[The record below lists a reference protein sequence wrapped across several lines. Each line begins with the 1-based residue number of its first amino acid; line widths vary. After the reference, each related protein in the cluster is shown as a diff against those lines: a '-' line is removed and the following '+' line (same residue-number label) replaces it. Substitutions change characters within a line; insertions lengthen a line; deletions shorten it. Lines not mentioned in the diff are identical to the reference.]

1 VGREV
6 LSEGGTE
13 PEKFGSAGD
22 AANAQL
28 AAEALW
34 AGVSERIRK
43 KIGVSSYN
51 SWFKPLAIAPLHD
64 DRIIL
69 IAATAFLRDW
79 IRNNYLALVLQEV
92 RRDMPHVRDVAIEL
106 GVGKAPRS
114 AEATTA
120 SPDPADTATD
130 KVPAEAKVA
139 RDTSSL
145 TGALDENLTFDNFV
159 TGKANELA
167 YAAARRVAESDDVAF
182 NPLFLYSGVG
192 LGKTHLMQA
201 IAWHIHQTRPERKV
215 MYLSAEKFMYQFI
228 RAVRFKDTM
237 AFKEQFRSVDVLMI
251 DDLQFFSD
259 KDSTQEEFFHTFN
272 ELVDRKHQVVIS
284 ADRSPSD
291 LDGMEE
297 RIRSRLGWGL
307 VADIHPT
314 SFELRVGILEQ
325 KAALYPAIHIPEDV
339 IQFLAHRITSNVREL
354 EGALKRVIAHHELMG
369 RAITLELAQDILTDL
384 LRANARKITIDEIQR
399 KVAEHFS
406 IKVTEM
412 SSSRRARAVARPRQI
427 AMFLAKKLTTRSFPE
442 IGRKFGNRDHTTV
455 LHGVRRIEELIQD
468 DASLAEDVRLLEA
481 ALSN

>member
-1 VGREV
+1 MG
-6 LSEGGTE
+6 EGHTKPVE
-13 PEKFGSAGD
+13 FGGD
-22 AANAQL
+22 GGAKEAQL
-28 AAEALW
+28 AADTLW
-34 AGVSERIRK
+34 SAVSGRIRK
-43 KIGVSSYN
+43 KVGDASYN
-51 SWFKPLAIAPLHD
+51 SWFKSLSIAPLHD
-64 DRIIL
+64 DRIVL
-69 IAATAFLRDW
+69 IAATGFLRDW
-79 IRNNYLALVLQEV
+79 IRNNYYTLLLKEFQQ
-92 RRDMPHVRDVAIEL
+92 DLPHVRDVVIEL
-106 GVGKAPRS
+106 GPGKAGEMPPSGAS
-114 AEATTA
+114 ADHVATEK
-120 SPDPADTATD
+120 PAVVAAR
-130 KVPAEAKVA
+130 PAETPSGLA
-139 RDTSSL
+139 
-145 TGALDENLTFDNFV
+145 GALDENLTFENFV

-167 YAAARRVAESDDVAF
+167 YAAARRVAESQDVAF

-201 IAWHIHQTRPERKV
+201 IAWHIHRTRPDRKV

-314 SFELRVGILEQ
+314 NFELRVGILEQ
-325 KAALYPAIHIPEDV
+325 KAALYPNIYVPEEV

-354 EGALKRVIAHHELMG
+354 EGALKRIVAHHELMG

-427 AMFLAKKLTTRSFPE
+427 AMYLAKKLTTRSFPE